1 MLKQINVSS
10 FITAAVVAITIDLN
24 QWTNVMT
31 DVPMHSE

>member
-10 FITAAVVAITIDLN
+10 FTTAGVVVTTIDLN

-31 DVPMHSE
+31 DVPMHLE